1 MKADRFYKVVFGDL
15 SVREVTT
22 EELAELEVCREY
34 KGKVK

>member
-22 EELAELEVCREY
+22 EELAELEALSNIRE
-34 KGKVK
+34 K